1 MGTVALAMPTAI
13 YGVLIPVGLSETLTI
28 SSGFAL
34 GPVEGFFVG
43 LLIIVVSDLY
53 LLPGP
58 WTPFIGGII
67 GSLGVLGGLLRG
79 RFTPNRRSLAVV
91 AFVATMIS
99 EFLQNLW
106 SSLFFSIPLV
116 GVLVAGLPTLA
127 VALINNMVLLSLA
140 GPRVIEILQRR
151 LE

>member
-1 MGTVALAMPTAI
+1 MPTAI
-13 YGVLIPVGLSETLTI
+13 YGVLIPVGLSETLTT

-67 GSLGVLGGLLRG
+67 GSLGVLGGMLRG
-79 RFTPNRRSLAVV
+79 RVAPNRRSLAVV

-116 GVLVAGLPTLA
+116 GTLVAGLPTLA
-127 VALINNMVLLSLA
+127 AALINNTLLLSLA
-140 GPRVIEILQRR
+140 GPRIIEILRKR